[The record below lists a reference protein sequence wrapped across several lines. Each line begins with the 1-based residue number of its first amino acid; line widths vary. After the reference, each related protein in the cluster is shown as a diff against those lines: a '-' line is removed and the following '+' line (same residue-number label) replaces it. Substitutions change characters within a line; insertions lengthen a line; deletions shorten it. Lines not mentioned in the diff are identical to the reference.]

1 MIKKGS
7 ILPAIFDCGRKSCH
21 NHSRNLILLRVVI
34 DMARYCEI
42 CSGKDWRNCA
52 FSFLRIHIRNLSNEH
67 DHGALSA
74 KLCSIPSY
82 ENPRSESLT
91 TEERKTDIYGP
102 TCMISWICYTQ
113 LLYKKIL
120 HPKIS
125 LTVQHCNSHIL

>member
-1 MIKKGS
+1 LSS
-7 ILPAIFDCGRKSCH
+7 IWQDTVKFVQAKIGVTVPSIFF
-21 NHSRNLILLRVVI
+21 
-34 DMARYCEI
+34 
-42 CSGKDWRNCA
+42 A
-52 FSFLRIHIRNLSNEH
+52 FIYSLSNEH
-67 DHGALSA
+67 DHGALLA

-102 TCMISWICYTQ
+102 TCMISWTCYTQ
-113 LLYKKIL
+113 LLYKNIL